1 METKFKLAR
10 PVTLVEGDE
19 YLVNERGETTTEGT
33 LVSVKF
39 IAYCASPAFVII
51 SNGKGEMRCARDNV
65 FQFLS

>member
-1 METKFKLAR
+1 MEPKFKPVR
-10 PVTLVEGDE
+10 PDTLVEGNE

-39 IAYCASPAFVII
+39 IAYCASPAFVIV
-51 SNGKGEMRCARDNV
+51 SNCKGKMRCARDDV